1 MIYIIFACI
10 RTFRDT
16 QRWRQCD
23 PGGDSSLCLFFP
35 STCSFFL
42 LPFSSFDKCK
52 QTTPANYPPKHNG
65 ATGFPRCGGLIFPC
79 LSPSTPS
86 ARFLFLL
93 LCYWGFCNIS
103 AACFP
108 RWLSISVV
116 LKLFLACR
124 TSHWIFFSSVIINN
138 KKKSKFYF
146 YVIKVK
152 ENLIRSQN
160 LK

>member
-52 QTTPANYPPKHNG
+52 QTTPANYPPKYNG
-65 ATGFPRCGGLIFPC
+65 ATRFPRCGGLIFPLAC
-79 LSPSTPS
+79 HPRLQAPDFCSCCCVTEAFVTSPL
-86 ARFLFLL
+86 RVFL
-93 LCYWGFCNIS
+93 WIQ
-103 AACFP
+103 
-108 RWLSISVV
+108 WLSVSVV
-116 LKLFLACR
+116 LKVFLACW
-124 TSHWIFFSSVIINN
+124 TSHWIFFSSVINN
-138 KKKSKFYF
+138 KKKIQVLFLWNK
-146 YVIKVK
+146 
-152 ENLIRSQN
+152 SQRKSN
-160 LK
+160 

>member
-65 ATGFPRCGGLIFPC
+65 ATGFPRCGGLIFPLACHPRLQAPDFCSCCCVTEAFVTSPLHVFLGDC
-79 LSPSTPS
+79 LYQWFSNFFWHVELHTEY
-86 ARFLFLL
+86 FLVQLLLTIKKIQVLFL
-93 LCYWGFCNIS
+93 CN
-103 AACFP
+103 
-108 RWLSISVV
+108 
-116 LKLFLACR
+116 
-124 TSHWIFFSSVIINN
+124 
-138 KKKSKFYF
+138 KSQRKS
-146 YVIKVK
+146 
-152 ENLIRSQN
+152 N
-160 LK
+160 